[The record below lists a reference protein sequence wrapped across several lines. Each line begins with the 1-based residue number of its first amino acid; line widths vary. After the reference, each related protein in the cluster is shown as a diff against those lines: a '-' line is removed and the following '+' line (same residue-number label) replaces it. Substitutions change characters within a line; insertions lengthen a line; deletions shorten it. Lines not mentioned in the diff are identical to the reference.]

1 MLTYEQVLAIASALP
16 DAAQADHHGFPSVR
30 VKGKIFCTLRR
41 EPHRLMVKL
50 AAEDQ
55 HNFCEAHPG
64 VIEPVP
70 GYWGRKGSTYVRYD
84 LIDEALAA
92 TLLRL
97 AWAGVA
103 PKARRYSQ

>member
-1 MLTYEQVLAIASALP
+1 MLTFDEVLAMAAALP
-16 DAAQADHHGFPSVR
+16 GAVEADHHGFPSLR

-41 EPHRLMVKL
+41 EPHRMMVKL
-50 AAEDQ
+50 DAEDQ

-64 VIEPVP
+64 SIEPVP

-84 LIDEALAA
+84 RIDATLAS

-97 AWAGVA
+97 PG
-103 PKARRYSQ
+103 RR